1 MLSDSETIQGEASSY
16 KKDVDVYENA
26 EETFQ
31 DSQTEEETEF
41 QLLCLSESPIYFEP
55 ISQLTNVFFDRDNQQ
70 IFCVRSNG
78 VGGKKFSVL
87 KIKYKK

>member
-1 MLSDSETIQGEASSY
+1 MFTNESNNEEISFI
-16 KKDVDVYENA
+16 KKDIDDFENCEENFHDTQQGVDENS
-26 EETFQ
+26 E
-31 DSQTEEETEF
+31 S

-78 VGGKKFSVL
+78 VGGLF
-87 KIKYKK
+87 

>member
-1 MLSDSETIQGEASSY
+1 MFTSESNNEEISFI
-16 KKDVDVYENA
+16 KKDMDDFDNCEEDFHDTQGADENN
-26 EETFQ
+26 E
-31 DSQTEEETEF
+31 S

-78 VGGKKFSVL
+78 VGGFNNCL
-87 KIKYKK
+87 N

>member
-1 MLSDSETIQGEASSY
+1 MFSTKSENDEISFI
-16 KKDVDVYENA
+16 KKDIEDLENA
-26 EETFQ
+26 DENFVDTHGVEE
-31 DSQTEEETEF
+31 SNES

-78 VGGKKFSVL
+78 VGGKLL
-87 KIKYKK
+87 KLF

>member
-1 MLSDSETIQGEASSY
+1 MFTSESNNEEISFI
-16 KKDVDVYENA
+16 KKDMDDFENC
-26 EETFQ
+26 EEDFHDTQ
-31 DSQTEEETEF
+31 GADENNES

-78 VGGKKFSVL
+78 VGGFNFFFL
-87 KIKYKK
+87 N